1 MEPIMK
7 KPNALIFGDYRENID
22 ILAHALTQAGI
33 KALAV
38 DLDDRAGKHIRDEW
52 VNIVIVDIYDDGTY
66 LLPLCTELTT
76 LFNGPVLVMGY
87 ERDER
92 LLLRLYHQGI
102 AEYIT
107 KPISMPLF
115 VAKVSAWLR
124 RSGAGKATFQGGCD
138 NFRINAVRRFVTTPE
153 GQRVR
158 LSKLEYRLFEILHAN
173 KGRVLPTDLLVDRI
187 WGEFEDDDSRLKHL
201 VLRLRRKIE
210 PNPSAPTYIETVGH
224 EGYSFRVTNRSM
236 SQM

>member
-1 MEPIMK
+1 MK
-7 KPNALIFGDYRENID
+7 KPNALIFGDYRENVD
-22 ILAHALTQAGI
+22 ILAHALSQAGI
-33 KALAV
+33 KAVAV
-38 DLDDRAGKHIRDEW
+38 DLDDLTSKHIRDQW
-52 VNIVIVDIYDDGTY
+52 VDIVIVDIYDAATY
-66 LLPLCTELTT
+66 LIPLCTELTT
-76 LFNGPVLVMGY
+76 LFSGPVLVMGY
-87 ERDER
+87 ENDER
-92 LLLRLYHQGI
+92 LLLRLYREGI
-102 AEYIT
+102 AEYIA

-124 RSGAGKATFQGGCD
+124 RIGAGKAAYQSGCD
-138 NFRINAVRRFVTTPE
+138 SFRVNAVRRFVTTPE

-158 LSKLEYRLFEILHAN
+158 LSKLEYRLFEILHTN

-201 VLRLRRKIE
+201 ILRLRRKIE

-224 EGYSFRVTNRSM
+224 EGYSFRAVDRSM